1 MERQRYYNHTCQC
14 EWCERIFQ
22 ASRFDAKY
30 CSPACRQNAHR
41 EPARRERARG
51 HAVGAMLSYIRM
63 AKTDRGHQA
72 AVDYLIGVL
81 QSNSLVEK

>member
-14 EWCERIFQ
+14 EWCERLFQ
-22 ASRFDAKY
+22 ASRYDAKY
-30 CSPACRQNAHR
+30 CSPACRQQAHR
-41 EPARRERARG
+41 EPIRRERARIA
-51 HAVGAMLSYIRM
+51 AVTAMMSYITM
-63 AKTDRGHQA
+63 AKTDAGYQT